1 MQLMYIITQVTH
13 QVFRRSE
20 TYSFLIHATLL
31 LGPPALLV
39 TYSSTLNVDAMLAA
53 VTQHVGRVVLLIV
66 LYRLSPFHPLARYP
80 GPIAYRLSMLVPAFS
95 SMTGKRAKYYRAL
108 HKRYGDIVRIGTH
121 QTLSW
126 VYGIRLTELT
136 GPNELSISNP
146 SFIPPL
152 LGSSG
157 LPKGP
162 CKRPPRA

>member
-1 MQLMYIITQVTH
+1 MYIITQVTH

-121 QTLSW
+121 
-126 VYGIRLTELT
+126 R
-136 GPNELSISNP
+136 P
-146 SFIPPL
+146 SSPDPSPPI
-152 LGSSG
+152 
-157 LPKGP
+157 
-162 CKRPPRA
+162 